1 MIFTDPAFL
10 FLYLPVFC
18 LIFYSCGRW
27 LGPKSA
33 VCVLFVASIIC
44 YIPWGISVTIL
55 LLFSIFVNFL
65 LGVLLANDNSSLNDQ
80 KKKILYASGQ
90 LFNFVILIW
99 FKYHFIQLLFSIVD
113 HKPLDFATVMIPA
126 GISFYTF
133 HQAAFLADAHN
144 HDRDVVALANN
155 VQSLSSGFAAFMRYG
170 AFVAF
175 FPQLIIGPIT
185 YMREFYP
192 QVDRRDFGKV
202 RGIDLGVGFTLIAFG
217 LFKKLVLA
225 DNLADVSVF
234 AFQGSQS
241 AQPISTATAVAGI
254 LGYYAQLYFD
264 FSGYS
269 DMALGLA
276 RICGLRYPINF
287 FSPLKAVGIIDFY
300 RRWHMTLT
308 RVISRF
314 VFTPL
319 SISGT
324 RKGMRLPK
332 RWRPILGLWIPLLIN
347 FELIALWHGA
357 ATTFIVFGIIHG
369 VWYVVETEIRSSKWF
384 KSWRK
389 GSSDSL
395 RALLGRLI
403 FAGPMMF
410 TFALFRSDS
419 LAGFGRLARAA
430 VGLGKGPW
438 NDNTISPEGLALLG
452 AAFFVIGVLPNGIEL
467 LRNYRP
473 GIMTYVNPQS
483 RIASMLPA
491 WRPTWLWAIGLG
503 ALVLWSLYFISRQPP
518 FLYQGF

>member
-10 FLYLPVFC
+10 FIFLPVFC
-18 LIFYSCGRW
+18 AIFFICGRW
-27 LGPKSA
+27 FGPQSA
-33 VCVLFVASIIC
+33 ITVLFFGSIVC
-44 YIPWGISVTIL
+44 YAPWGVLPVIVLMSSTL
-55 LLFSIFVNFL
+55 VNFIAGAL
-65 LGVLLANDNSSLNDQ
+65 LTHENTPINDRGKRSIYIIAQ
-80 KKKILYASGQ
+80 T
-90 LFNFVILIW
+90 FNFAILIW
-99 FKYHFIQLLFSIVD
+99 FKYQFIQFLLSFTSRE
-113 HKPLDFATVMIPA
+113 PLDFAMIAIPA

-133 HQAAFLADAHN
+133 HQAAFLADARNRDH
-144 HDRDVVALANN
+144 DVVALIGRIRSFPSAMTSF
-155 VQSLSSGFAAFMRYG
+155 VRYG

-192 QVDRRDFGKV
+192 QVDRRDFG
-202 RGIDLGVGFTLIAFG
+202 RLRTIDFSVGLTLIVFG

-225 DNLADVSVF
+225 DNLADISIF
-234 AFQGSQS
+234 AFQGSQA
-241 AQPISTATAVAGI
+241 AQPISTTTAVAGV
-254 LGYYAQLYFD
+254 LSYYAQLYFD

-319 SISGT
+319 SVSGT
-324 RKGMRLPK
+324 RRATRLPK
-332 RWRPILGLWIPLLIN
+332 RWRSALGLWLPLIIN

-357 ATTFIVFGIIHG
+357 TATFVMFGVIHG
-369 VWYVVETEIRSSKWF
+369 IWYVVETEVRAKRWF
-384 KSWRK
+384 KAWRRRT
-389 GSSDSL
+389 SDSL
-395 RALLGRLI
+395 RTILGRLI
-403 FAGPMMF
+403 FAAPMMF

-419 LAGFGRLARAA
+419 LPGFGRLTLAA
-430 VGLGKGPW
+430 LGLGKGPW
-438 NDNTISPEGLALLG
+438 NDNTVGPGGFALLG
-452 AAFFVIGVLPNGIEL
+452 AAFLIIGLLPNGIEL

-473 GIMTYVNPQS
+473 GILTYVNVPS
-483 RIASMLPA
+483 RIAIALPA
-491 WRPTWLWAIGLG
+491 WRPTWPWAIGVGVL
-503 ALVLWSLYFISRQPP
+503 ALSSLYFISRQPP